1 MPLMSTQ
8 SKSEL
13 LTRATEPNED
23 QSWADFNSVICDHP
37 LLARYIAGYT
47 YSIGCL
53 RERDAKLITRAY
65 PTVMTQL
72 YIEFHGGLS
81 EIRGETHAFGKIAKS
96 NRTKTSSGDGA
107 NQGTEIEKRTYI
119 KLGLGGWFDI
129 YQIASEAQSRPIKN
143 LKVDLYPMA
152 LYELFHCAPKEL
164 SGEDLH
170 LDDLLGHTSTSLML
184 EEMEATN
191 SGEVMIEIVERYFL
205 QHLWRQVSQR
215 RLEIHSSKNSANDK
229 TESIKPKG
237 FTPALPKVEETL
249 GQQAEQYSKSSRWL
263 QKRYDE
269 VYGMSYKQIQSNL
282 RFHGA
287 HQVLYQTL
295 ARRQTISLTELAY
308 RSGYFDQAHFIKD
321 FKRYTGMT
329 PKQYLKTN
337 FDQESQ
343 YLWYW

>member
-1 MPLMSTQ
+1 MPDLKGSGQ
-8 SKSEL
+8 LE
-13 LTRATEPNED
+13 RIAEEREAH
-23 QSWADFNSVICDHP
+23 SWADFNSVDCLHP
-37 LLARYIAGYT
+37 LLTRYIASYT

-53 RERDAKLITRAY
+53 REQDAKLITRAY

-81 EIRGETHAFGKIAKS
+81 EIRGENQAFGKIAKPS
-96 NRTKTSSGDGA
+96 MQATASEDEM

-119 KLGLGGWFDI
+119 KLGLGRWFDI
-129 YQIASEAQSRPIKN
+129 YQLASEEESRPIKN

-164 SGEDLH
+164 SEEDLH
-170 LDDLLGHTSTSLML
+170 LEDLLGRTNTSLML
-184 EEMEATN
+184 EEMEATD
-191 SGEVMIEIVERYFL
+191 SGESMIEIVERYFL
-205 QHLWRQVSQR
+205 QHLWQQVSQQ
-215 RLEIHSSKNSANDK
+215 RLEIHNATTSSSEKR
-229 TESIKPKG
+229 ESIKPKG

-249 GQQAEQYSKSSRWL
+249 GQQAAHYSKSSRWL

-287 HQVLYQTL
+287 HQALYQTL
-295 ARRQTISLTELAY
+295 ARRQPISLTELAY

-337 FDQESQ
+337 LDQESQ